1 MLLLAIRINLVALGV
16 VVCWAASVYRIAS
29 VLAVGWQRVSV
40 APCCWGPTRWGAI
53 HGTNKCKRTCPTC
66 LYVCTFVT
74 ASLLSCFTPF
84 QFGNTCYAN
93 SVIQSLYFCRPFRNK
108 VLSYKPLTPDT
119 EEAKA
124 HETLLSVLS
133 ELFVQIST
141 SRTRFGV
148 IHPKKFISKVKKE
161 NSEFIIMMLD
171 SVTSDLLLCV

>member
-16 VVCWAASVYRIAS
+16 VVGRLVFIYRIAS

-66 LYVCTFVT
+66 LYVYI
-74 ASLLSCFTPF
+74 TPF